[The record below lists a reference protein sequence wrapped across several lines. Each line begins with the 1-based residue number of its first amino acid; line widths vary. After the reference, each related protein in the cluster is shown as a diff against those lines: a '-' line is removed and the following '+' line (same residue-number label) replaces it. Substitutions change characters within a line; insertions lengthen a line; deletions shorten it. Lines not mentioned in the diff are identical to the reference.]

1 MAHNF
6 YNLML
11 IAAETG
17 DRNENIETVEKL
29 GEFINKYGFM
39 IAFSAVVLVLAII
52 FILNYIHS
60 TRKKTETETA
70 IFNKEREASIEQNK
84 KMFDLVTKV
93 QTEQIVQL
101 QQMTES
107 LKDMNNTLREAQRQ
121 SDVLNNNFENIK
133 NSILDCDAN
142 HKFIRSTLE
151 DVLKY
156 AKNADKNNNEILE
169 KISVIENELKILIV
183 EPTSSIDKIEK

>member
-1 MAHNF
+1 MYHIYYRSIQLAEE
-6 YNLML
+6 NLN
-11 IAAETG
+11 T
-17 DRNENIETVEKL
+17 DENIEAVENL

-52 FILNYIHS
+52 FILNYIHT
-60 TRKKTETETA
+60 TRKKNETETS

-121 SDVLNNNFENIK
+121 SDALSNNFENIR
-133 NSILDCDAN
+133 NSILDCDEN
-142 HKFIRSTLE
+142 HRYIRSTLE

-156 AKNADKNNNEILE
+156 AKNADKSNNEILE
-169 KISVIENELKILIV
+169 KISVIENELKILIID
-183 EPTSSIDKIEK
+183 PSGSINENKE